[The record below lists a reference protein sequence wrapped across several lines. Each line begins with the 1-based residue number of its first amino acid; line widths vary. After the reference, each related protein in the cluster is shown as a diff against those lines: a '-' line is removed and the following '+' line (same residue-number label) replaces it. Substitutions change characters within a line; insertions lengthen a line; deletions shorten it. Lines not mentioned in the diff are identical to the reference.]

1 MGAALQVSINRYLR
15 CTCKIGDDLRTIY
28 AQLVYSN
35 RQDIALTL
43 LTGFKVWL
51 AHNCQTEEDHINI
64 KIVTALL
71 LYNAYTLH
79 NMMEI
84 CVTNNNKLK
93 IHPRGMATLKKLLLC
108 KIFCKDLNSSNNRIQ
123 LHVETLIPQNKCD
136 FIQLENVRSTFYVAR
151 TTNV

>member
-1 MGAALQVSINRYLR
+1 MHLQ
-15 CTCKIGDDLRTIY
+15 IGDDLRTVHN

-43 LTGFKVWL
+43 LTGFKIWL
-51 AHNCQTEEDHINI
+51 AHNCQTEEDHLNI

-71 LYNAYTLH
+71 LYNACTLL

-93 IHPRGMATLKKLLLC
+93 IHPRGMATFKKIIINTTKNLQSPWNWSENILMW
-108 KIFCKDLNSSNNRIQ
+108 LNDQTLPVNQTLASN
-123 LHVETLIPQNKCD
+123 L
-136 FIQLENVRSTFYVAR
+136 
-151 TTNV
+151 

>member
-1 MGAALQVSINRYLR
+1 MHLQ
-15 CTCKIGDDLRTIY
+15 IGDDLRTVHN

-43 LTGFKVWL
+43 LTGFKIWL
-51 AHNCQTEEDHINI
+51 VHNCQTEEDHLNI

-71 LYNAYTLH
+71 LYNACTLL

-93 IHPRGMATLKKLLLC
+93 IHPRGMATFKKNEG
-108 KIFCKDLNSSNNRIQ
+108 KKREGKKQINKYINKERKKERKKKDRRKKT
-123 LHVETLIPQNKCD
+123 EEKK
-136 FIQLENVRSTFYVAR
+136 E
-151 TTNV
+151 

>member
-1 MGAALQVSINRYLR
+1 MHLQ
-15 CTCKIGDDLRTIY
+15 IGDDLRTVHN

-43 LTGFKVWL
+43 LTGFKIWL
-51 AHNCQTEEDHINI
+51 VHNCQTEEDHLNI

-71 LYNAYTLH
+71 LYNACTLL

-93 IHPRGMATLKKLLLC
+93 IHPRGMATFFLKKKDVMVVTSFKVQL
-108 KIFCKDLNSSNNRIQ
+108 KINLKKVIF
-123 LHVETLIPQNKCD
+123 
-136 FIQLENVRSTFYVAR
+136 
-151 TTNV
+151 

>member
-1 MGAALQVSINRYLR
+1 MNGGNVGGVDKKKLKMPLQ
-15 CTCKIGDDLRTIY
+15 IGDNLRTVQN

-43 LTGFKVWL
+43 LTRFKIWL
-51 AHNCQTEEDHINI
+51 VHNCQTEEDHLNI

-71 LYNAYTLH
+71 LYNACTLL

-93 IHPRGMATLKKLLLC
+93 IHPRGMATDTLSQCITQEPISLIYHLSYLVTKV
-108 KIFCKDLNSSNNRIQ
+108 IQ
-123 LHVETLIPQNKCD
+123 
-136 FIQLENVRSTFYVAR
+136 
-151 TTNV
+151 